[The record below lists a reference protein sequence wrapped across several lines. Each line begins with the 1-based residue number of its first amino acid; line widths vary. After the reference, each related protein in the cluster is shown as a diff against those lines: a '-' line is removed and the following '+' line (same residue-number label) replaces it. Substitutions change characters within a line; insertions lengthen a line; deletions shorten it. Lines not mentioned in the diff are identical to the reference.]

1 MSLGGLFELIYQAM
15 LPEFTVFG
23 YTINLYSFFV
33 FSCFVS
39 VIIWFIN
46 NFTGRW

>member
-1 MSLGGLFELIYQAM
+1 MSFDVLMDLCYQAM

-23 YTINLYSFFV
+23 VTLNLWSLFV
-33 FSCFVS
+33 FSVVVS

-46 NFTGRW
+46 RLWR